1 MQRGQLRRVNAL
13 KRPSVVVT
21 TSLAD
26 RVRRMGVCTAM
37 PCTVLAPPPPPPPPL
52 PTPSVSQVF
61 GYSATATKQEMEA
74 PPGIIHP
81 NSLWYK
87 IWWHFTVLVAA
98 ITAFLQ

>member
-1 MQRGQLRRVNAL
+1 MRSSPSHCAL
-13 KRPSVVVT
+13 
-21 TSLAD
+21 
-26 RVRRMGVCTAM
+26 
-37 PCTVLAPPPPPPPPL
+37 
-52 PTPSVSQVF
+52 QFF